1 MAKICAVSH
10 ILSKTTNVRTRTQV
24 IQKTVTGTGGAYIDY
39 SISNQPDR
47 AVITGKVVI
56 TAQTDSDK
64 GRLENNVVANTS
76 YWQVNGVRTSLP
88 ATTVTGTNTLAS
100 QEIGSASVTVYKT
113 KSAQNVSV
121 SASYTLWIRLTELY
135 NYSATDNQWTDVPT
149 TTIQISAKTSYTVS
163 FNLNGGTG
171 SIPNQTKWYN
181 ETLTLTTAKPT
192 KSGYTF
198 KGWAT
203 TLANAQAGN
212 ANQGATYTGNANAT
226 FYAVWELN
234 YSKPIINSVSIER
247 CLQDGSEDDE
257 GDYASVHFEWKV
269 FKSSLARYYGGNTYP
284 YANNSVSNCTITV
297 GTQTL
302 TPTLSVAEGSGTF
315 VVGSGTFELDT
326 TYDATISITDSQ
338 TIVSNHTT
346 TTGGTL
352 PTAFFPMDFN
362 ADASAV
368 GFFMSAPDT
377 GDGVYSGKD
386 IHFFVDENATS
397 GWDALIT
404 EPLTVNGWTDA
415 LE

>member
-1 MAKICAVSH
+1 MAKICEVSH
-10 ILSKTTNVRTRTQV
+10 TLTDSTNYGAPVQG
-24 IQKTVTGTGGAYIDY
+24 TGTAYIDY
-39 SISNQPDR
+39 SISDQPDK
-47 AVITGKVVI
+47 AVVTAKVVI
-56 TAQTDSDK
+56 TAKTDSAE
-64 GRLENNVVANTS
+64 GTCRTS
-76 YWQVNGVRTSLP
+76 IGASTSSWQVNGVQTILP
-88 ATTVTGTNTLAS
+88 AGSVTGSTTIAS
-100 QEIGSASVTVYKT
+100 TELGSSSVTITKT
-113 KSAQNVSV
+113 KTAQNVS
-121 SASYTLWIRLTELY
+121 ASGYYVLNVRIVASGGSSKIGTW
-135 NYSATDNQWTDVPT
+135 TDNPA
-149 TTIQISAKTSYTVS
+149 TTIRINAKTSYTVS
-163 FNLNGGTG
+163 YNLNGGTG
-171 SIPNQTKWYN
+171 SIPNQTKWYG

-234 YSKPIINSVSIER
+234 YSKPTINNVSIER
-247 CLQDGSEDDE
+247 CLQNGTEDDE
-257 GDYASVHFEWKV
+257 GDYASVYFEWKV
-269 FKSSLARYYGGNTYP
+269 FRSSLARYYGGNTYP

-302 TPTLSVAEGSGTF
+302 TPTLSVAEGSDTF

-326 TYDATISITDSQ
+326 AYDATISITDSQ

-368 GFFMSAPDT
+368 GFFMSAPDA
-377 GDGVYSGKD
+377 GDGAYFGKD
-386 IHFFVDENATS
+386 VHVYVDSSTTS
-397 GWDALIT
+397 GTDGQIAQALT
-404 EPLTVNGWTDA
+404 TLGWTDV
-415 LE
+415 LS